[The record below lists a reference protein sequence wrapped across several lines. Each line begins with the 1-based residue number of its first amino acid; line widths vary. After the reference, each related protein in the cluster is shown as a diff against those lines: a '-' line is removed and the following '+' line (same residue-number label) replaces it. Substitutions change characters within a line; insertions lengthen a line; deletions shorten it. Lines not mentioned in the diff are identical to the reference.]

1 MTGSHHSLQLW
12 VNLPAADKNDRAALP
27 GSRRRCCSCA
37 ARTGRGGSG
46 LFRRIRRGDSADKE
60 FCARYNGRNPFRPRR
75 LGRQESFAD
84 YNALIVI
91 LEGEGAIGAEGK
103 SVTAGDVAGLTRG
116 DNRKAGASPI
126 PGLSTTRIRRPDP
139 NATSKRRS
147 QLSAL
152 SWRAASQDACRA
164 ALVAN
169 ALTYDTVRL
178 DRMSAV

>member
-1 MTGSHHSLQLW
+1 MTAPRYQDLAGDAVPVRREPGVEVRVYSGASGGVTAPTKNFVPVTMVEIRLDLGAS
-12 VNLPAADKNDRAALP
+12 VDRNL
-27 GSRRRCCSCA
+27 S
-37 ARTGRGGSG
+37 
-46 LFRRIRRGDSADKE
+46 
-60 FCARYNGRNPFRPRR
+60 
-75 LGRQESFAD
+75 AD

-178 DRMSAV
+178 AGR